1 MHKIVHPAKAS
12 RITKSKI
19 KNTNMAAHKKS
30 TTSDLIRQRMKD
42 AGIYEERF
50 ELQIES
56 LANTMDD
63 IAKWRSIVK
72 KEGSVIKELDS
83 NLNPKRIAHPLLKL
97 INDAKKLEKDQMAAL
112 KLNMLRERPA
122 DGKGRTTDSLVEFID
137 GL

>member
-1 MHKIVHPAKAS
+1 
-12 RITKSKI
+12 
-19 KNTNMAAHKKS
+19 MAAHKKS

-63 IAKWRSIVK
+63 IAQWRSIVK

-97 INDAKKLEKDQMAAL
+97 INDAKKLEKDQLAAL

>member
-1 MHKIVHPAKAS
+1 
-12 RITKSKI
+12 
-19 KNTNMAAHKKS
+19 MAAHKKS
-30 TTSDLIRQRMKD
+30 TTNDLRRQRMKD

-63 IAKWRSIVK
+63 IAQWRSIVK

-122 DGKGRTTDSLVEFID
+122 DGKGRKTDSLVEFIN